1 MPELR
6 IDPIIGRRV
15 YIAEDRAGRPS
26 DYVAEPLRGSFPASE
41 RPGHVKACYFCAGNE
56 AHTPVASAEVR
67 DAQGRWQVRVV
78 PNKYPALALDQ
89 PDSTAYGA
97 HEVIIESPDHVLDL
111 LDMDGDQLAVILVA
125 YRDRLRHWANDSR
138 LKHAIVFKNS
148 GVAAG
153 ASLEHVHSQL
163 VALPYVTAA
172 VQAELDGTARYY
184 EANKRCVFCDLIKR
198 ETADR
203 ERLVLHQDGYA
214 AICAYAPRQPFETW
228 ILPVWHEARFDL
240 LDDAEL
246 SDQSRVLYDVLHRLR
261 VASSGAAYN
270 LLLHTSPFSAA
281 EYAYH
286 WHWELV
292 PRITHEAGLEW
303 GAGVYITPLSP
314 ERAAAQLRAAT

>member
-1 MPELR
+1 
-6 IDPIIGRRV
+6 
-15 YIAEDRAGRPS
+15 
-26 DYVAEPLRGSFPASE
+26 
-41 RPGHVKACYFCAGNE
+41 
-56 AHTPVASAEVR
+56 
-67 DAQGRWQVRVV
+67 V

-89 PDSTAYGA
+89 PDSTAHGA

-111 LDMDGDQLAVILVA
+111 LDMDADQLAVILAV
-125 YRDRLRHWANDSR
+125 YRDRLRHWGNDSR

-148 GVAAG
+148 GFVAG

-163 VALPYVTAA
+163 IALPYVTAR
-172 VQAELDGTARYY
+172 VQAELDGAARFY
-184 EANKRCVFCDLIKR
+184 EAKRRCVFCDLIQR

-203 ERLVLHQDGYA
+203 ERLVLRLDGYA

-228 ILPVWHEARFDL
+228 ILPIRHQARFDL

-246 SDQSRVLYDVLHRLR
+246 SDQSRVLYDVLRRLR
-261 VASSGAAYN
+261 VASLGAAYN
-270 LLLHTSPFSAA
+270 LLLHTGPFGGA
-281 EYAYH
+281 ENAYH